1 MHPFTALFLAAV
13 ALSIGLRLFL
23 AYRQYRHVRAHRERV
38 PEAFSDQISLD
49 AHRKAADY
57 TCAKTKLGVV
67 AILVDALILIVLTLG
82 GGLNFGH
89 EIASTF
95 FDADILRGIALVALV
110 AIATSVVELPLS
122 LYRTFRLEA
131 RFGFNKTTLKLF
143 FLDLAKGAVLAV
155 LLGGPL
161 LALILW
167 LMAVAGER
175 WWLYA
180 WAAWSGFNLLLLA
193 IYPTFIAPMFN
204 KFSPMQDE
212 ALAARIERLLE
223 RCGFR
228 SQGLFVMDGSK
239 RSAHGNAYFTG
250 FGQSKRIVFFDTLL
264 ERLDPPE
271 IEAVLAHELGHF
283 KRRHVIKRMAWLF
296 AAALGLFWLLG
307 QMMLQPWFYS
317 ALGVQSQSTAMA
329 LVLFFLVLPV
339 FTFLLQPL
347 FGVYSRKHEFEAD
360 HYATLHASGKDLE
373 SALVKLY
380 KDNASTLTPDP
391 WHSAFYDSHP
401 PASTRIARLQ
411 QAPASA

>member
-1 MHPFTALFLAAV
+1 MHPFTALFLAAFV
-13 ALSIGLRLFL
+13 FATGLRLFL
-23 AYRQYRHVRAHRERV
+23 AFRQYRHVRAHRERV
-38 PEAFSDQISLD
+38 PAPFADQISLD

-57 TCAKTKLGVV
+57 TCAKTRLG
-67 AILVDALILIVLTLG
+67 ALATLIDALLLLALTLG
-82 GGLNFGH
+82 GGLNVAH
-89 EIASTF
+89 ELASAAFDSGIFQGIA
-95 FDADILRGIALVALV
+95 LIALVAM
-110 AIATSVVELPLS
+110 ATSVVELPLS
-122 LYRTFRLEA
+122 LYRTFHLEA
-131 RFGFNKTTLKLF
+131 RFGFNKTTVKLF
-143 FLDLAKGAVLAV
+143 FIDMAKGVVLAA

-167 LMAVAGER
+167 LMAAAGER

-180 WAAWSGFNLLLLA
+180 WAAWSSFNLLLLA

-212 ALAARIERLLE
+212 ALARRIERLLD

-228 SQGLFVMDGSK
+228 AQGLFVMDGSR

-250 FGQSKRIVFFDTLL
+250 FGRSKRIVFFDTLL
-264 ERLDPPE
+264 ARLDPPE

-283 KRRHVIKRMAWLF
+283 KRRHVVKRMVWLF
-296 AAALGLFWLLG
+296 AAALGFFWLLG
-307 QMMLQPWFYS
+307 QMMQQTWFYS
-317 ALGVQSQSTAMA
+317 ALGVESQSTAMA

-339 FTFLLQPL
+339 FTFLLQPI

-360 HYATLHASGKDLE
+360 QYATLHASAKDLE

-411 QAPASA
+411 QAPTTA